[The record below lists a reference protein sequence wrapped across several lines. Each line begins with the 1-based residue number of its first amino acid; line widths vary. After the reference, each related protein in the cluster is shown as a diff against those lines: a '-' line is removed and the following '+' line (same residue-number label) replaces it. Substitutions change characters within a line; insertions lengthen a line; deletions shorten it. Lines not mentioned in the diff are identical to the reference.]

1 MKAVIQIAV
10 GWFIGNWLWD
20 VLRGRAQ
27 TGAPSQA
34 HAQAAA
40 AAGGSGSSGGGGS
53 GGYGGSGG
61 SGPDYSALAAAI
73 QALAAGVALPN
84 IQTWQGVVPAGAPQ
98 EIVAGIGGKRI
109 CVLAFSATCSGA
121 STVQFSSAGIGL
133 WQVALDAPAGKSGAN
148 LATAWPGYLFAGSA
162 GGNLSVQTDQAASVS
177 VTYWQE
183 NV

>member
-1 MKAVIQIAV
+1 MKVIIQIAA
-10 GWFIGNWLWD
+10 GWLLGNWLWH

-27 TGAPSQA
+27 AGAPA
-34 HAQAAA
+34 EAQAGSAA
-40 AAGGSGSSGGGGS
+40 GASAGPGGSGSSGGSGS
-53 GGYGGSGG
+53 GA
-61 SGPDYSALAAAI
+61 DYAALAAAI

-84 IQTWQGVVPAGAPQ
+84 IQTWQGTVSAGPAQ
-98 EIVAGIGGKRI
+98 EIVAGVGGKKI

-121 STVQFSSAGIGL
+121 SVVRFSSAGIGL

-162 GGNLSVQTDQAASVS
+162 GGNLAVQTDQAASVS

-183 NV
+183 NI

>member
-1 MKAVIQIAV
+1 VKTVIQIAI
-10 GWFIGNWLWD
+10 GWVLGNLLWD
-20 VLRGRAQ
+20 LLFGS
-27 TGAPSQA
+27 PSEQEEP
-34 HAQAAA
+34 QDGF
-40 AAGGSGSSGGGGS
+40 AAGGSAPSTALTGS
-53 GGYGGSGG
+53 GSGA
-61 SGPDYSALAAAI
+61 DYAALAAAI

-84 IQTWQGVVPAGAPQ
+84 IQTWQGVVPAGPAQ
-98 EIVAGIGGKRI
+98 EIVAGVGGKRI

-121 STVQFSSAGIGL
+121 STVRFSSEGIGL

-162 GGNLSVQTDQAASVS
+162 GGNLAVQTDQAASVS